1 MAITNDVKLKHDPAF
16 AGQIGGMEVAN
27 KISKVNT
34 STASIPYGLGV
45 VRDGQD
51 GFKLPTT
58 TTVAADFL
66 GVPERAY
73 QDITL
78 EGEEF
83 GTRPKHYASVVTMG
97 TIWVKVSEDVAAGDA
112 ACLAIKAG
120 AEGKFCKTPKE
131 AEAIAIPGAVFREGA
146 AEGGLALIA
155 FRIGG

>member
-1 MAITNDVKLKHDPAF
+1 MAITDEVKLKHDPAF

-34 STASIPYGLGV
+34 STVSIPYGLGV

-78 EGEEF
+78 DGEEF

-112 ACLAIKAG
+112 ACLCIKSG
-120 AEGKFCKTPKE
+120 SEGTFCKTAKDS
-131 AEAIAIPGAVFREGA
+131 EAIAIPAVFREGA

>member
-1 MAITNDVKLKHDPAF
+1 MAITDEVKLKHDPAF
-16 AGQIGGMEVAN
+16 AGQIGGMEIAN

-45 VRDGQD
+45 VRDGQT

-58 TTVAADFL
+58 ATVAADFL

-78 EGEEF
+78 DGEEF

-112 ACLAIKAG
+112 ACLCIKSG
-120 AEGKFCKTPKE
+120 SEGTFCKTAKDS
-131 AEAIAIPGAVFREGA
+131 EAIAIPAVFREGA
-146 AEGGLALIA
+146 EEGGLALIA

>member
-58 TTVAADFL
+58 ATVAADFL

-97 TIWVKVSEDVAAGDA
+97 TIWVKVSEDVSAGDA
-112 ACLAIKAG
+112 ACLCIKSG
-120 AEGKFCKTPKE
+120 SEGTFCKTAKDS
-131 AEAIAIPGAVFREGA
+131 EAIAIPAVFREGA
-146 AEGGLALIA
+146 EEGGLALIA

>member
-1 MAITNDVKLKHDPAF
+1 MAITNDVKIKHDPAF

-112 ACLAIKAG
+112 ACLCIKSG
-120 AEGKFCKTPKE
+120 SEGTFCKTAKDS
-131 AEAIAIPGAVFREGA
+131 EAIAIPAVFREGA

>member
-58 TTVAADFL
+58 ATVAADFL

-112 ACLAIKAG
+112 ACLCIKAG
-120 AEGKFCKTPKE
+120 SEGTFCKTAKDS
-131 AEAIAIPGAVFREGA
+131 EAIAIPAVFREGA
-146 AEGGLALIA
+146 EEGGLALIA

>member
-112 ACLAIKAG
+112 ACLCIKSG
-120 AEGKFCKTPKE
+120 SEGTFCKTAKDS
-131 AEAIAIPGAVFREGA
+131 EAIAIPAVFREGA

>member
-34 STASIPYGLGV
+34 STASISYGLGV

-112 ACLAIKAG
+112 ACLCIKSG
-120 AEGKFCKTPKE
+120 SEGTFCKTAKDS
-131 AEAIAIPGAVFREGA
+131 EAIAIPAVFREGA

>member
-58 TTVAADFL
+58 VTVAADFL

-112 ACLAIKAG
+112 ACLCIKSG
-120 AEGKFCKTPKE
+120 SEGTFCKTAKDS
-131 AEAIAIPGAVFREGA
+131 EAIAIPAVFREGA

>member
-112 ACLAIKAG
+112 ACLCIKSG
-120 AEGKFCKTPKE
+120 SEGTFCKTAKDS
-131 AEAIAIPGAVFREGA
+131 EAIAIPAVFREGA
-146 AEGGLALIA
+146 AEGALALIA

>member
-1 MAITNDVKLKHDPAF
+1 MAITDEVKLKHDPAF

-112 ACLAIKAG
+112 ACLCIKSG
-120 AEGKFCKTPKE
+120 SEGTFCKTAKDS
-131 AEAIAIPGAVFREGA
+131 EAIAIPAVFREGA

>member
-58 TTVAADFL
+58 ATVAADFL

-112 ACLAIKAG
+112 ACLCIKSG
-120 AEGKFCKTPKE
+120 SEGTFCKTAKDS
-131 AEAIAIPGAVFREGA
+131 EAIAIPAVFREGA